1 MSNII
6 NCYVDMW
13 KNFANFSGRTNVGG
27 YWWAFLANF
36 IVSFVIGLTGV
47 EVLATVYSLAAL
59 IPTISIAVRRLRD
72 AGCSSTWFPWLAGS
86 SSSSCSAS
94 PAWTTTL
101 WTPCK
106 FIGTNAA
113 RKGGVFLVR
122 AANLC

>member
-47 EVLATVYSLAAL
+47 EILATVYALAAL

-72 AGCSSTWFPWLAGS
+72 AGKSWGWLFINLVPLVG
-86 SSSSCSAS
+86 
-94 PAWTTTL
+94 WIIFIIML
-101 WTPCK
+101 CK
-106 FIGTNAA
+106 PSVNSNVVDA
-113 RKGGVFLVR
+113 L
-122 AANLC
+122 